1 LKKLAY
7 VGSKNEF
14 YSFISKSFKGEIVC
28 FEDME
33 SAGKAALDDEYISV
47 IAAAEKGN
55 VLPSLTYVGMEIY
68 ASLQKAG
75 KKVYT
80 EMYDSGDY
88 NSAMLFGFLSESSER
103 SFYNEN
109 LVWNGK
115 LLQGRCQSYI
125 PGRLREAETIVSIE
139 DCIGSYAPVI
149 EGTLKFPAVVRKGTF
164 VYSALRLSYFDRIK
178 MLPYEKWRDLYTEIF
193 SFILSTDGDSVKKA
207 FKEIWPEP
215 MTTGA
220 SNNIKA
226 SVRSA
231 VDWHFNSGIITDNGK
246 SGCYE
251 MIRSHDLA
259 VRCNNRVD
267 VMLIT
272 AALMYSAGKYF
283 KDNKLT
289 ECGKNIADHCFEKE
303 VQENHGANKG
313 IFHWY
318 ETFGLNEASCYTS
331 DNGRDGMA
339 MLQLYRITGE
349 SRYLESV
356 KALGEAYL
364 KWTGNTPYFKT
375 ASFKLASA
383 DLDTLPIPDK
393 PTSAPVF
400 YEGMSIVLANLYH
413 ITGDTRYKDQLKLT
427 ADALYSDY
435 PNYSTNFSPLTKS
448 FLLSRL
454 MTVLCAAQEIG
465 CGNYSSLINELI
477 DFFESHQKEDGGI
490 EDSEI
495 IMTSGTLK
503 HPEFSVSMGYMHDS
517 ITDNLYCLNNILGCL
532 SLISSM
538 SSHKEINIKKA
549 ELMRNKLVRFTM
561 NIQISEKNERLN
573 GGWMRA
579 YDLSSKSYYGVNKDK
594 DWGAYCIM
602 GGWVMGFIPLLLL
615 AEDGM
620 PSVYSIDSKQCY

>member
-1 LKKLAY
+1 MKKLAY
-7 VGSKNEF
+7 VGSKNDF
-14 YSFISKSFKGEIVC
+14 YNFISKSFSGEIVC
-28 FEDME
+28 FDNME
-33 SAGKAALDDEYISV
+33 IAGRAALDDDYISV
-47 IAAAEKGN
+47 IAVAEKGT
-55 VLPSLTYVGMEIY
+55 VLSPLTYTGMETF

-75 KKVYT
+75 KKVYA

-103 SFYNEN
+103 KFYNEN

-115 LLQGRCQSYI
+115 LLQARCQSYI
-125 PGRLREAETIVSIE
+125 PGRLKGAETIAGIE
-139 DCIGSYAPVI
+139 DCIGSYEPVI
-149 EGTLKFPAVVRKGTF
+149 EGTQKFPAVIRKGTF
-164 VYSALRLSYFDRIK
+164 IYSALRLSGFDRIT
-178 MLPYEKWRDLYTEIF
+178 MLPYEKWCELYAEIF
-193 SFILSTDGDSVKKA
+193 SFILSTDFDSVKKA
-207 FKEIWPEP
+207 FKEIWPKP
-215 MTTGA
+215 MTAGA
-220 SNNIKA
+220 ENNIKT

-246 SGCYE
+246 NGCYE

-272 AALMYSAGKYF
+272 SALMYSAGKYYS
-283 KDNKLT
+283 DIKLT
-289 ECGKNIADHCFEKE
+289 ECGKNIAEHCFDKE
-303 VQENHGANKG
+303 VQEKHGPNKG

-349 SRYLESV
+349 KRYLESV

-364 KWTGNTPYFKT
+364 KWTGSMPYFKT
-375 ASFKLASA
+375 AAFKLSSA
-383 DLDTLPIPDK
+383 DLDTMPIPNK

-400 YEGMSIVLANLYH
+400 YEGMAIVLANLYR
-413 ITGDTRYKDQLKLT
+413 ITGDMRYKAQLKLT

-495 IMTSGTLK
+495 IMTSGTMK

-517 ITDNLYCLNNILGCL
+517 IIDNLYCLNNILGCL

-538 SSHKEINIKKA
+538 SSYNEINVKKA
-549 ELMRNKLVRFTM
+549 EMMRNKLVRFTM
-561 NIQISEKNERLN
+561 NIQISEKDDRLN

-579 YDLSSKSYYGVNKDK
+579 YDLTSKSYFGVNKDK

-602 GGWVMGFIPLLLL
+602 GGWVMGFIPLLLM
-615 AEDGM
+615 AEDGI
-620 PSVYSIDSKQCY
+620 PSIYSIDAE